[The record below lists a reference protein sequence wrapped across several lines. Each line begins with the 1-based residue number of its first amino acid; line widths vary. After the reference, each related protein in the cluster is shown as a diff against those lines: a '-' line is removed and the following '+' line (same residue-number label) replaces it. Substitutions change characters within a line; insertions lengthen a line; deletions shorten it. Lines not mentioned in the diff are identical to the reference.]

1 MPMGATNYSE
11 VAVSLP
17 IAKDQTILGGWVSS
31 RLFQKLLEIYLSPVI
46 GVWNHFPGSL
56 RPRAPGR
63 IYGRHMHAMVRL
75 RSDRKQYFATYFLRN
90 RPELD
95 LMRRIATEKAP
106 DSTLDISVLA
116 CSKGAEVYSILWALR
131 SARPD
136 LKFRSTAL
144 DISQEIVEF
153 AARGVYSLR
162 DVDILNPPEHFGD
175 TAFGSIIWNT
185 WRDQG
190 APIFERMTDEEIN
203 AMFEMKGNDAKI
215 RPFLKEG
222 ITWRCADAGDPKLV
236 NELGPQDIVVA
247 NRFLC
252 HMEPA
257 AATKCL
263 RNVARMVKPGGYL
276 FVSGIDLDVRARVA
290 RELGWKPVGDLL
302 KEIHEGDPSLSCGW
316 PLHYWGLEP
325 FDGNR
330 SDWKIRY
337 SSVFQ
342 IGEASAES
350 TPKRLEAK
358 NSR

>member
-1 MPMGATNYSE
+1 MN
-11 VAVSLP
+11 
-17 IAKDQTILGGWVSS
+17 S
-31 RLFQKLLEIYLSPVI
+31 RFFQNMLKIYLSSVT
-46 GVWNHFPGSL
+46 GVWNHFPAFL

-63 IYGRHMHAMVRL
+63 IYGRHMHSLVRL

-90 RPELD
+90 RPEMD
-95 LMRRIATEKAP
+95 LMCRIASQSAP
-106 DSTLDISVLA
+106 NSNLDISVLA

-136 LKFRSTAL
+136 LNFRTNAI

-162 DVDILNPPEHFGD
+162 DVDLSNPPEHFGD
-175 TAFGSIIWNT
+175 TAFGSITWNT

-190 APIFERMTDEEIN
+190 APIFERMTGEEID

-222 ITWRCADAGDPKLV
+222 ISWQCADAGDPKLV
-236 NELGPQDIVVA
+236 SQLGPQDIVVA

-257 AATKCL
+257 DAAKCL
-263 RNVARMVKPGGYL
+263 RNVGRLVKPGGYL
-276 FVSGIDLDVRARVA
+276 FVSGIDLDVRTKVA
-290 RELGWKPVGDLL
+290 RESGWKPVGDLL
-302 KEIHEGDPSLSCGW
+302 REIHEGDPSLSCGW

-325 FDGNR
+325 FDNNR
-330 SDWKIRY
+330 RDWKMRY

-342 IGEASAES
+342 IGETAKQTPES
-350 TPKRLEAK
+350 NQNYRLQA
-358 NSR
+358 NDSR